1 MTSCMIIGMVRFHQ
15 WLGNLLNAVGA
26 PGFLRDTEFRSRT
39 FGTHVRVKRG
49 QLFTVVSIN
58 GLDVYFGRFSGT
70 VDGVG
75 FSPTL
80 GCNAAITPQ
89 NAHSMYSAAMMA
101 QFDAAPA
108 QAHMLVGPPA

>member
-1 MTSCMIIGMVRFHQ
+1 MIICMVRFHQ

-39 FGTHVRVKRG
+39 YGTHVRVKRG
-49 QLFTVVSIN
+49 QLFTVVSVN

-75 FSPTL
+75 FSP
-80 GCNAAITPQ
+80 
-89 NAHSMYSAAMMA
+89 SSACSS
-101 QFDAAPA
+101 APA
-108 QAHMLVGPPA
+108 FQSSQSTYSPAMLAQLDSALARSQLQAGPGA

>member
-1 MTSCMIIGMVRFHQ
+1 MVRFHQ

-49 QLFTVVSIN
+49 QLFTVVSVN

-75 FSPTL
+75 FSPTI
-80 GCNAAITPQ
+80 GCRPPVSAESSQSI
-89 NAHSMYSAAMMA
+89 YSAAMTA
-101 QFDAAPA
+101 QLDSALARG
-108 QAHMLVGPPA
+108 QMQIGPSA

>member
-1 MTSCMIIGMVRFHQ
+1 MIIRMVRFHQ

-49 QLFTVVSIN
+49 QLFTVVSVN

-75 FSPTL
+75 FSPTI
-80 GCNAAITPQ
+80 GCRPAVSAESSQSI
-89 NAHSMYSAAMMA
+89 YSAAMMA
-101 QFDAAPA
+101 QLDSALARG
-108 QAHMLVGPPA
+108 QMQIGPSA

>member
-1 MTSCMIIGMVRFHQ
+1 MIIWMVRFHQ

-49 QLFTVVSIN
+49 QLFTVVSVN

-75 FSPTL
+75 FSPAS
-80 GCNAAITPQ
+80 GCTPVITSQ
-89 NAHSMYSAAMMA
+89 SSQSTYSAAMLA
-101 QFDAAPA
+101 QVDSALARG
-108 QAHMLVGPPA
+108 QLQLRPPA